1 MTPNRIARL
10 SFAALLMAWAVPAL
24 AQTSPAEPTEAGT
37 AEVVATSPS
46 RAPIRAVTLSAAGLA
61 EIVRE
66 AGGAGARRTIGLDV
80 DLKDIDDVLKSLVV
94 LGQDLDGARLRLAGP
109 SPLEDAFAS
118 LPFTPGDLGDLED
131 LAASMPGA
139 PVVITSGAEEIE
151 GSILGVRPPE
161 SCPETATS
169 PCRGDLLLIDAEGAI
184 NRIPLTGR
192 ATLRF
197 ADSADLG
204 SVRRGVDA
212 MAGSARDGRR
222 RILVDAETADGS
234 DRPILISYV
243 LAAPIW
249 KSAWKA
255 SIGADGEVAVQ
266 VWAVVENASGEDWQ
280 DIRLTLSSGSP
291 RTLRAKLFERGW
303 ASREAFGGATTT
315 DLTMMRSEGASS
327 GAQVASMMEMA
338 PEKPMAQLR
347 AGTAIE
353 ENALDARFT
362 FEDPISL
369 GSGEMISLPFV
380 SGAIPARRYSHYMGG
395 TAAGHPELA
404 LDITN
409 DLAVRLPGGIMT
421 LYEDGVGYR
430 GDAGLVGLAPG
441 ETRIVP
447 FATDVKTRITET
459 SRLDENRISLRLQ
472 NGILMIR
479 KEAVA
484 ETDFRITAPADA
496 GRLVVLD
503 HPVVRESAIEILEGA
518 DGYAEVVLED
528 GRGAR
533 RFEMDL
539 AAGEER
545 TLKLRETVP
554 LEERVSLRD
563 ISTEVLLERYGVEI
577 SDRDRAIFEALAVA
591 RHDEADLARSLDD
604 TRGRIRTDIAE
615 QERARVLL
623 GSVPEGGEAHRR
635 YLEKTLRLEDEIET
649 GRARSEELE
658 NRLRAAMTR
667 IDEIIAGT

>member
-1 MTPNRIARL
+1 MTPTRIARL
-10 SFAALLMAWAVPAL
+10 SVAALLMAGAVPAL
-24 AQTSPAEPTEAGT
+24 AQTSPARSAESGT
-37 AEVVATSPS
+37 AGIAATSPS

-66 AGGAGARRTIGLDV
+66 AGLAGARRTIGLDV

-94 LGQDLDGARLRLAGP
+94 LGRNLDGASLRLAGP

-118 LPFTPGDLGDLED
+118 LPFTPDDLGDLEK
-131 LAASMPGA
+131 LAAAMPGA
-139 PVVITSGAEEIE
+139 RVVITSGAEEIE

-161 SCPETATS
+161 SCPEAATS

-184 NRIPLTGR
+184 TRIPLTGR

-197 ADSADLG
+197 ADSADLE

-212 MAGSARDGRR
+212 VAGSTRDGRR
-222 RILVDAETADGS
+222 RILVDAETAEGS
-234 DRPILISYV
+234 DQPILISYV

-266 VWAVVENASGEDWQ
+266 VWAVVENAGGEDWQ

-303 ASREAFGGATTT
+303 ASRDLFDGETAA
-315 DLTMMRSEGASS
+315 DLTMMRSEDASS
-327 GAQVASMMEMA
+327 GASVASMMEMA
-338 PEKPMAQLR
+338 PAPMAQVR
-347 AGTAIE
+347 AGTAID

-362 FEDPISL
+362 FDDPISL
-369 GSGEMISLPFV
+369 KSGEMISLPFV
-380 SGAIPARRYSHYMGG
+380 SGAIPARRYSHYTGG
-395 TAAGHPELA
+395 SGAGHPELA

-409 DLAVRLPGGIMT
+409 ELAVRLPGGIMT
-421 LYEDGVGYR
+421 LYEDGIGYR
-430 GDAGLVGLAPG
+430 GDAGLADLAPG

-472 NGILMIR
+472 DGILMIR
-479 KEAVA
+479 KEAVT
-484 ETDFRITAPADA
+484 ETDYRITAPSDG

-503 HPVVRESAIEILEGA
+503 HPDDRGSAIEILDGA
-518 DGYAEVVLED
+518 DGYAEIVLED
-528 GRGAR
+528 GREAR
-533 RFEMDL
+533 RFEINL
-539 AAGEER
+539 AAGAER
-545 TLKLRETVP
+545 MLKLRETVP

-563 ISTEVLLERYGVEI
+563 ISTELLLERYGTEI

-591 RHDEADLARSLDD
+591 RRTEAELARSLDE
-604 TRGRIRTDIAE
+604 TQGRIRTDIAE

-635 YLEKTLRLEDEIET
+635 YLDKMLGLEDAIET
-649 GRARSEELE
+649 GRARAEDLE